1 MPQKV
6 EEKTAEA
13 KVDTSKTED
22 IDWRIEYPDEFYE
35 EYIEKFEQTK
45 KKKYFYRFVK
55 RAFDIFVSLLG
66 LIIASPLFLGIAI
79 AIKIDSKGPVIFK
92 QDRVG
97 RGGKVFKCLKFR
109 SMKIDA
115 PHDCPTMDL
124 QNPERHYT
132 KVGKF
137 IRKLSLDELPQL
149 WCVFIGQMSFLG
161 YRPLVV
167 SEECNEM
174 RARLGVFKMRPG
186 ISGYAQVHGR
196 DDLYFKNKALL
207 DSIYVKN
214 ASLLFDIKLFFK
226 TIWVVLKREGNDAE
240 KVVLESEAKTE
251 PEKEPAEV

>member
-1 MPQKV
+1 MPQTV

-137 IRKLSLDELPQL
+137 IRKLSRADDSTVRTDGE
-149 WCVFIGQMSFLG
+149 VFTFHGGRRDALMSGGILA
-161 YRPLVV
+161 PL
-167 SEECNEM
+167 
-174 RARLGVFKMRPG
+174 
-186 ISGYAQVHGR
+186 
-196 DDLYFKNKALL
+196 
-207 DSIYVKN
+207 
-214 ASLLFDIKLFFK
+214 LLFHFHGNH
-226 TIWVVLKREGNDAE
+226 LKA
-240 KVVLESEAKTE
+240 
-251 PEKEPAEV
+251 